1 MTKNVAQVA
10 SKAQQAASKG
20 TPAPTQQDSGSKPQS
35 KPWLSA
41 FRGASKGTDAAG
53 PSSSSAP
60 SLEEA
65 ADTAQSGLA
74 TAGDVV
80 QQGYFEVR
88 LFATHM
94 RDALHYL
101 RSVTGQS
108 SLCSQVLRM
117 LVGSIGHVAMEV
129 RGITPAEL
137 HRKVANQGAGPE
149 LEPS

>member
-1 MTKNVAQVA
+1 MDVAQVA
-10 SKAQQAASKG
+10 SKTQQVASKA
-20 TPAPTQQDSGSKPQS
+20 TPAPTQQDSDSKPQS

-80 QQGYFEVR
+80 QQGYFEVK
-88 LFATHM
+88 LFAIHM
-94 RDALHYL
+94 PDALHYL
-101 RSVTGQS
+101 RPGQS
-108 SLCSQVLRM
+108 PMVPLQSGL
-117 LVGSIGHVAMEV
+117 
-129 RGITPAEL
+129 
-137 HRKVANQGAGPE
+137 ANAGD
-149 LEPS
+149 LIH